1 MVETIKKVLVLV
13 TSVVLIALAGY
24 LIYISLQ
31 RQPTVAYK
39 KEWKQPER
47 PPETTPPEKKEAPG
61 EEEKPRVEKP
71 RAIPDTIV
79 WRVNPPEKL
88 PRDERQLYMGNPN
101 PVFTHAAKQILPA
114 VVTIQSTMKVKRM
127 PDDFYHRFWKKD
139 QKKEDNNPEDEEEYR
154 PGTGSGIIISAN
166 GFILTNYHVVEDAK
180 DIRVILYD
188 KREFSGEYIG
198 GDPNTDVALLKIE
211 AKNLPTAYM
220 GNSDSVQIGEWVMAV
235 GSPLNFT
242 STITAGI
249 ISALGRDIN
258 IINQRYRIENFIQTD
273 AVINPGNSGG
283 ALINLKG
290 EVIGINTAIATRTGL
305 YQGYGFAIP
314 SNLAMRVVNDIVK
327 YGEVRRGL
335 LGVSIGPVDGPT
347 AKGLGLEVPKGAL
360 VHGVEPGSPAE
371 KAGIKEGDVILKVDG
386 EEVHSVNDLQSKIAR
401 HHPDEVVQVEVWRD
415 KKSLTF
421 SVKLGMAPIVEKPR
435 KRVDRK
441 KELRKFKN
449 LGLRVRDLT
458 GEEKTEYEV
467 DGGVWIEGVQ
477 PGSPAYEARIFQ
489 NEIIM
494 SLDDELVKDRTDF
507 EQKLSHFKPGEV
519 VKFKIRRKL
528 MDGSYSDRI
537 VFVEFPE

>member
-1 MVETIKKVLVLV
+1 MVETIKKLFVVI
-13 TSVVLIALAGY
+13 TSLILIGLAGY

-31 RQPTVAYK
+31 TRPAVTYQE
-39 KEWKQPER
+39 EWKQPEQ
-47 PPETTPPEKKEAPG
+47 PPEAPPAEKKETPS
-61 EEEKPRVEKP
+61 EQKRVEPRKP
-71 RAIPDTIV
+71 SSIPDTIV

-139 QKKEDNNPEDEEEYR
+139 KKKDDGEQEEEEYR
-154 PGTGSGIIISAN
+154 PGTGSGIIISED

-180 DIRVILYD
+180 DIKVILYD

-211 AKNLPTAYM
+211 AKGLPTAYM

-371 KAGIKEGDVILKVDG
+371 KSGIKEGDVILKVDG

-401 HHPDEVVQVEVWRD
+401 HHPDEVVQVEVWRN

-435 KRVDRK
+435 QPIRSRK
-441 KELRKFKN
+441 EMRKFKN
-449 LGLRVRDLT
+449 LGIKVRDLT
-458 GEEKTEYEV
+458 DEEKTEYEV
-467 DGGVWIEGVQ
+467 DGGVWIESVQ
-477 PGSPAYEARIFQ
+477 SGSPAYESRIFPD
-489 NEIIM
+489 EVIM
-494 SLDDELVKDRTDF
+494 LLDDELVKDRADF
-507 EQKLSHFKPGEV
+507 EQKLSQFKPGEV

-528 MDGSYSDRI
+528 LDGSYSDRI